1 MTPHEILAIHERL
14 DEVMEHISIHDMTGD
29 YDVAS
34 GNNMHDA
41 LMALREALPERPPT
55 GWMVRVDGEV
65 VYVSDYKGDA
75 EAFAHDQ
82 LHYYYMFNAKI
93 EVLPC
98 IDTGEWEER
107 REAGAKPNTSSAE
120 DDGVVWG
127 HA

>member
-29 YDVAS
+29 YDVAY

-41 LMALREALPERPPT
+41 LLALREALPERPST
-55 GWMVRVDGEV
+55 GWMVRVNGEV
-65 VYVSDYKGDA
+65 VYVSNREHDA
-75 EAFAHDQ
+75 GIVAHDQ
-82 LHYYYMFNAKI
+82 LRYYSPDAKI

-107 REAGAKPNTSSAE
+107 REPGAKPNTPAAE

>member
-1 MTPHEILAIHERL
+1 MTPHHIISIHERL

-34 GNNMHDA
+34 GSSMYDA
-41 LMALREALPERPPT
+41 LISLREALPERPPT

-75 EAFAHDQ
+75 ESRAIDVGCISPE
-82 LHYYYMFNAKI
+82 AKI

-107 REAGAKPNTSSAE
+107 REPGAKPNTPPAE
-120 DDGVVWG
+120 DDNVVWG

>member
-1 MTPHEILAIHERL
+1 MTPHEIIAIHERL

-55 GWMVRVDGEV
+55 GWMVRVNNNV
-65 VYVSDYKGDA
+65 YYVSDYISDA
-75 EAFAHDQ
+75 ESRAIDVGCISPE
-82 LHYYYMFNAKI
+82 AKI

-107 REAGAKPNTSSAE
+107 REHRAKPNTPSAE
-120 DDGVVWG
+120 DDNVVWG